1 MATGLLL
8 AAVSIGLLGLG
19 WLVLAKLVE
28 RQPEKVG
35 RVAWLAERPQA
46 RSVRRRLARRRG
58 DQLVS
63 HEDAAVEADQP
74 WFV

>member
-8 AAVSIGLLGLG
+8 AAVCVGLLLG
-19 WLVLAKLVE
+19 WWLVVARLVE